1 MNERL
6 RKPEEIIEEFF
17 KSVQRY
23 IQNLIITKK
32 NLIGGLNDFFHE
44 AWQVPKEY
52 KGNSSQ
58 MGFIP
63 EYLVF
68 ETVKQYVAKKK
79 KFSFLP
85 IARAKMSGG
94 NVETNYFVDN
104 PDNPMHLLCHGLR
117 VHDTNLVKLGLCRIN
132 YSHDITYLI
141 KKNVWQVKAIFEIKS
156 YFDYPGIKGD
166 IERLIFAEKNY
177 PLDENFAFVF
187 VGFRGT
193 NSLSKKEREL
203 ISTFTKEKNHYCV
216 LPGDKDPEL
225 KNSLLEEVLNFMS

>member
-1 MNERL
+1 VNEFL

-17 KSVQRY
+17 RSVQKY
-23 IQNLIITKK
+23 IKNLIDKK
-32 NLIGGLNDFFHE
+32 RNLIGGLNDFFHE

-79 KFSFLP
+79 KFSFFP
-85 IARAKMSGG
+85 IARAKISGG

-117 VHDTNLVKLGLCRIN
+117 VHDTNLVKLDLCRIN

-166 IERLIFAEKNY
+166 IERLIFAERNY
-177 PLDENFAFVF
+177 HLAENFALVF
-187 VGFRGT
+187 VGFR
-193 NSLSKKEREL
+193 NKDSLSNKEREL
-203 ISTFTKEKNHYCV
+203 INTFTKVKSHFCV
-216 LPGDKDPEL
+216 LPGEKDQGL
-225 KNSLLEEVLNFMS
+225 RNYLLEEVLNFIS